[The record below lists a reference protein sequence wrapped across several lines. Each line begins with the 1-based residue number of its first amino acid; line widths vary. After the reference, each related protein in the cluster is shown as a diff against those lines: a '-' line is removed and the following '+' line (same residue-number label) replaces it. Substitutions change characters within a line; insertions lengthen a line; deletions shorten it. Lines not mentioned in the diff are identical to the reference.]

1 MSDQISLYDL
11 FGDLVIYRDL
21 NAVDARLPRFA
32 DIWREVGLPGPA
44 TPRKLDEAYAQA
56 LARLIGAAAHG
67 RMAEIVYIGDTMLS
81 DGGAFF
87 NLRRHTGWRGW
98 CFIGAEKEEAL
109 EVVQQDGLYQAN
121 RWRALAD
128 FAAWLCQQGAQL
140 AGGTVVL
147 VDIDKTLL
155 GARGRNDRAIDRARV
170 AAIEATLAETLG
182 PSYDH
187 DAFRR
192 AYAALNVP
200 KYHPFTADNQD
211 FLAYTCMMLLAG
223 AGTLE
228 GLLAEIEAG
237 RLASYRDFMQRVDAQ
252 KARLAPAAVV
262 ALHDD
267 IYARTLAGDLTPFK
281 AFRRREY
288 RETVARMGSLP
299 EGTPLA
305 QRFVEEICATQEVV
319 DIVRWLASRGC
330 LLVALSDKPDEAT
343 TPTPELAA
351 AGYPPLHRK
360 AVDIVG
366 PSIAGELPKF

>member
-1 MSDQISLYDL
+1 MSAEISLYDL

-21 NAVDARLPRFA
+21 NAVDVRLPRFA
-32 DIWREVGLPGPA
+32 DIWREVGLAGPA

-56 LARLIGAAAHG
+56 LARLLQAAADG
-67 RMAEIVYIGDTMLS
+67 PVDEIVYIGDTMLS
-81 DGGAFF
+81 DGGAFL

-98 CFIGAEKEEAL
+98 CFIGAEKDQAL
-109 EVVQQDGLYQAN
+109 HVTEQDGLYQAN
-121 RWRALAD
+121 RWRALVD
-128 FAAWLCQQGAQL
+128 FAGWLCEQGAQL
-140 AGGTVVL
+140 NERTVVL

-155 GARGRNDRAIDRARV
+155 GARGRNDGAIDRARV
-170 AAIEATLAETLG
+170 AAIEATLAEALG

-187 DAFRR
+187 GVFRR
-192 AYAALNVP
+192 AYAALNIP

-223 AGTLE
+223 ATTLDE
-228 GLLAEIEAG
+228 LLAAIEAG
-237 RLASYRDFMQRVDAQ
+237 QVASYRDFMARVDAQ
-252 KARLAPAAVV
+252 KTQLSPATVV

-288 RETVARMGSLP
+288 RETVDRMGNLP

-319 DIVRWLASRGC
+319 DMVRWLAGHGS
-330 LLVALSDKPDEAT
+330 LLIALSDKPDEAT

-351 AGYPPLHRK
+351 AGYLPLHRK
-360 AVDIVG
+360 TADIVG
-366 PSIAGELPKF
+366 PSIAELLPK